1 MNLIMKL
8 YQKLFLW
15 ELEMDKLSKDHYKL
29 TIQNIKKHIYIFIF
43 MSISLAYS
51 YFIIRNNYLNQID
64 TVITSLLGVLFVT
77 GSAWYVITFGTIPKR
92 FGILAVNITY
102 YLFASFCA
110 SLAAVF
116 VAASLA
122 VPYMLP
128 IFIFAFG
135 TLYIASVKYDIM
147 DALKLGIDEA
157 IYKHAEAGEKY
168 FSSRNEKSK

>member
-1 MNLIMKL
+1 MNFLIKL

-15 ELEMDKLSKDHYKL
+15 ELEMDQLDEDHYKL
-29 TIQNIKKHIYIFIF
+29 TVQNIKKHIYILIF
-43 MSISLAYS
+43 MSISLVYS
-51 YFIIRNNYLNQID
+51 YFIIKNNYLDQIG

-102 YLFASFCA
+102 FLFASFCV

-116 VAASLA
+116 IAASLA

-168 FSSRNEKSK
+168 FSSKNKR